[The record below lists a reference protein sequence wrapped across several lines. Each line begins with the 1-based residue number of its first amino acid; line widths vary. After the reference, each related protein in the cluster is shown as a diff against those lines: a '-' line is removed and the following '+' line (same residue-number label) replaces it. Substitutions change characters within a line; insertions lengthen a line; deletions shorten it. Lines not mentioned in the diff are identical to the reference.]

1 MKNLLAISRVLLHM
15 TSNSSRLRLA
25 HFQQNRPVA
34 GIDERLLL
42 GGSLVYE
49 TAHSWQAATQA

>member
-1 MKNLLAISRVLLHM
+1 M
-15 TSNSSRLRLA
+15 SNYRYWPAEPVAAAATANAYS
-25 HFQQNRPVA
+25 RPVA

-42 GGSLVYE
+42 GGSLAYE